1 MLITDDFLRF
11 LDAVI
16 ETTAR
21 RLKAFI
27 GEPFIETPV
36 FSQSVAVIAW
46 AAVFVRSTHFGGA
59 THRHFGSWRACQCDP
74 NHRTS
79 SSVW

>member
-46 AAVFVRSTHFGGA
+46 VTVNRDIDA
-59 THRHFGSWRACQCDP
+59 SWKRD
-74 NHRTS
+74 TS
-79 SSVW
+79 PFWVVASLSM